1 MTNLLPT
8 FRFRRWRLVAVILFG
23 LVLHAPTLNMGFFAD
38 DYSQQLVLQGLADH
52 PTMRFWNL
60 YDFGE
65 TPRPGDST
73 FESGAFPWWSSD
85 DWKGRFFRPLTSMTL
100 WLDHAMF
107 GGWALGYHLTSLV
120 WYAVLLVLVWKLYQS
135 LGLSDDA
142 ALIAL
147 LILASMDSSLL
158 PVGWPPNRNSLIE
171 TVFLVAAILVLR
183 RFSHRAPWFT
193 LGVALVLAICA
204 CLAKESGVAAF
215 VLIAITLQMMRHA
228 SPESVD
234 ARWVWIGTVVCM
246 AAAGAH
252 LILFVSAGYG
262 TNTTFY
268 PMPWKNPAAYAER
281 LFILTAIAPLSFIGF
296 MPTDLLSLI
305 PRLVLPAALLCIV
318 PGVLLARAVWKAVRG
333 VPLAW
338 FWVVWIVVTV
348 LPQGSPPIS
357 DRLLFGASIGA
368 AALLG
373 LFLAA
378 VWRRIAARP
387 LPRPSRFIRSLVIY
401 GVFVVSPI
409 SLLGVG
415 ASIHYL
421 AGEAREALLTVDL
434 GDQTLGRREI
444 FILQAPNDLVTAW
457 ALPIWAVER
466 GERNVRCWPMQLGG
480 RRLRWTRVDERTF
493 DIQTLDEPFFTH
505 ALETVFLTSFDPPPV
520 GATWRT
526 ALLTVESMDS
536 GPSGLRRFRVRCPDI
551 LGDPRYRFFA
561 VDRSHRFQLV
571 SPPAVGE
578 TMDLPAIVPPLR
590 YLP

>member
-107 GGWALGYHLTSLV
+107 GGWALGYPLTSLV

-183 RFSHRAPWFT
+183 RFSPRAPWFT
-193 LGVALVLAICA
+193 FGIALVLAICA

-215 VLIAITLQMMRHA
+215 VLIAITLPMMHHA

-234 ARWVWIGTVVCM
+234 ARWVWIGTVVWVTPQNFLPDLSTAPPPGVVTASLIIPERAAFVGLMM
-246 AAAGAH
+246 AKALA
-252 LILFVSAGYG
+252 V
-262 TNTTFY
+262 
-268 PMPWKNPAAYAER
+268 
-281 LFILTAIAPLSFIGF
+281 TAIILVTFLTYMVYRRAIARGALRWGEIAPQAQYALVFIPAVAVYTMGFMGAIRELARQDWHVYGVLRDTTPYWYTTTLTHTSVMAGLVTLVFFTLMALLFWIGF
-296 MPTDLLSLI
+296 KL
-305 PRLVLPAALLCIV
+305 
-318 PGVLLARAVWKAVRG
+318 GKA
-333 VPLAW
+333 
-338 FWVVWIVVTV
+338 
-348 LPQGSPPIS
+348 
-357 DRLLFGASIGA
+357 
-368 AALLG
+368 
-373 LFLAA
+373 
-378 VWRRIAARP
+378 
-387 LPRPSRFIRSLVIY
+387 
-401 GVFVVSPI
+401 
-409 SLLGVG
+409 
-415 ASIHYL
+415 
-421 AGEAREALLTVDL
+421 E
-434 GDQTLGRREI
+434 
-444 FILQAPNDLVTAW
+444 QA
-457 ALPIWAVER
+457 
-466 GERNVRCWPMQLGG
+466 
-480 RRLRWTRVDERTF
+480 
-493 DIQTLDEPFFTH
+493 
-505 ALETVFLTSFDPPPV
+505 
-520 GATWRT
+520 
-526 ALLTVESMDS
+526 
-536 GPSGLRRFRVRCPDI
+536 
-551 LGDPRYRFFA
+551 
-561 VDRSHRFQLV
+561 
-571 SPPAVGE
+571 
-578 TMDLPAIVPPLR
+578 
-590 YLP
+590 